1 MTSSPG
7 PSSPLWGWSPRS
19 LPRSRYPTRRAG
31 GGKPA
36 GGKAEVSAVTT
47 RRVFDGHLHII
58 DPRFPLVPNRGYL
71 PEPFTVEDYL
81 DRTRM
86 LGLTGGV
93 VVSASF
99 QGFTQLSATVT
110 DEEVIRLHEA
120 GVRAV
125 RFNLYRGGSVALDD
139 LEGLAFRVHELS
151 GWHAELYVDSKDL
164 PELEPRLA
172 ALPGVTIDHLGI
184 TRDGYPALL
193 RLVEKGV
200 KVKAT
205 GFGRVQLDL
214 PTALREI
221 SAVDPGALIFGTDLP
236 GTRAER
242 PFEEADTEVIV
253 ETLGETL
260 TERVL
265 HENATSWYLREDPQ
279 R

>member
-1 MTSSPG
+1 MPTA
-7 PSSPLWGWSPRS
+7 PR
-19 LPRSRYPTRRAG
+19 
-31 GGKPA
+31 
-36 GGKAEVSAVTT
+36 

-58 DPRFPLVPNRGYL
+58 DPRFPLLPNRGYL

-81 DRTRM
+81 DRTST
-86 LGLTGGV
+86 LDLVGGA
-93 VVSASF
+93 VVSGSF
-99 QGFTQLSATVT
+99 QGFDQSYLLDALERLGPSFVGVAQLPASVT
-110 DEEVIRLHEA
+110 DEEVLRLHEA

-125 RFNLYRGGSVALDD
+125 RFNLYRGGSEALDD
-139 LEGLAFRVHELS
+139 LERLAFRVHELA

-164 PELEPRLA
+164 PELEERLA
-172 ALPGVTIDHLGI
+172 DLPRVTIDHLGMA
-184 TRDGYPALL
+184 RDGYPALP

-205 GFGRVQLDL
+205 GFGRVGLDV

-242 PFEEADTEVIV
+242 PFEEADLDVIV
-253 ETLGETL
+253 ETLGDSL
-260 TERVL
+260 AKRVL
-265 HENATSWYLREDPQ
+265 YENATSWYLEENPR

>member
-1 MTSSPG
+1 MPTA
-7 PSSPLWGWSPRS
+7 PR
-19 LPRSRYPTRRAG
+19 
-31 GGKPA
+31 
-36 GGKAEVSAVTT
+36 

-81 DRTRM
+81 DRTST
-86 LGLTGGV
+86 LDLVGGA
-93 VVSASF
+93 VVSGSF
-99 QGFTQLSATVT
+99 QGFDQSYLLDALERLGPSFVGVTQLPMSVT
-110 DEEVIRLHEA
+110 DEEVLRLHEA

-125 RFNLYRGGSVALDD
+125 RFNLYRGGSEALDD
-139 LEGLAFRVHELS
+139 LESLAFRVHELAR
-151 GWHAELYVDSKDL
+151 WHAELYVDSKDL
-164 PELEPRLA
+164 PELEEHLA
-172 ALPGVTIDHLGI
+172 ALPRVTIDHLGM

-205 GFGRVQLDL
+205 GFGRVRLDV
-214 PTALREI
+214 PTVLREI

-242 PFEEADTEVIV
+242 PFEETDIDLIL
-253 ETLGETL
+253 ETFGDALAS
-260 TERVL
+260 RVL
-265 HENATSWYLREDPQ
+265 HGNATSWYLQEEPR

>member
-1 MTSSPG
+1 
-7 PSSPLWGWSPRS
+7 
-19 LPRSRYPTRRAG
+19 
-31 GGKPA
+31 
-36 GGKAEVSAVTT
+36 VSAHPT

-81 DRTRM
+81 DRTRR
-86 LGLTGGV
+86 LDLTGGV
-93 VVSASF
+93 VVSGSF
-99 QGFTQLSATVT
+99 QGFDQSYLLDALERLGPSFHGVTQLPPTVT
-110 DEEVIRLHEA
+110 NEEVMRLHEA
-120 GVRAV
+120 GVRGV
-125 RFNLYRGGSVALDD
+125 RFNLYRGDSVALDD
-139 LEGLAFRVHELS
+139 LESLAFRVHELS

-164 PELEPRLA
+164 LELEPRLA

-205 GFGRVQLDL
+205 GFGRVQLDV

-221 SAVDPGALIFGTDLP
+221 AAVDPGALIFGTDLP

>member
-1 MTSSPG
+1 M
-7 PSSPLWGWSPRS
+7 
-19 LPRSRYPTRRAG
+19 PTAP
-31 GGKPA
+31 K
-36 GGKAEVSAVTT
+36 

-81 DRTRM
+81 YRTST
-86 LGLTGGV
+86 LDLVGGA
-93 VVSASF
+93 VVSGSF
-99 QGFTQLSATVT
+99 QGFDQSYLLDALERLGPSFVGVTQLPARVT
-110 DEEVIRLHEA
+110 DEEVLRLREA

-125 RFNLYRGGSVALDD
+125 RFNLYRGGSEALDD
-139 LEGLAFRVHELS
+139 LESLAFRVHELA

-164 PELEPRLA
+164 PELEERLA
-172 ALPGVTIDHLGI
+172 ALPRVTIDHLGM

-205 GFGRVQLDL
+205 GFGRIRLDV

-242 PFEEADTEVIV
+242 PFEEADVDLIL
-253 ETLGETL
+253 ETFGDALAS
-260 TERVL
+260 RVL
-265 HENATSWYLREDPQ
+265 HGNATSWYLQEEPR